1 MIQFTTVRCFK
12 GFDISKGLSSLFGS
26 KIQDCNKG
34 CNSKGIGGVSFPNTG
49 FSFGSFSTGG
59 LPTTFSGGFSS
70 GSQGSG
76 SFGGGKGSEGGK
88 GGGPF
93 GGPFGGLFDKA
104 LEWCSEAHAR
114 DIARRQGIDIRDIR
128 FEQTPQG
135 GINVFVDAPNA
146 TPKQI
151 EQLGQQVMVECP
163 VARFRKTQVTS
174 PQQKVQWLRLP
185 DRYDR

>member
-1 MIQFTTVRCFK
+1 MLQCTTARYFK
-12 GFDISKGLSSLFGS
+12 GFDVSKGLSSLFGS
-26 KIQDCNKG
+26 KTQCCSTG
-34 CNSKGIGGVSFPNTG
+34 CNPKSTEGASLLNEGSN
-49 FSFGSFSTGG
+49 FGSFSTK
-59 LPTTFSGGFSS
+59 LPTTFFNGFLS
-70 GSQGSG
+70 GSQRSS
-76 SFGGGKGSEGGK
+76 SFGGGRGPEGGN
-88 GGGPF
+88 G

-114 DIARRQGIDIRDIR
+114 DIARRQGINIREVR
-128 FEQTPQG
+128 FEHTPQG

-174 PQQKVQWLRLP
+174 SQQTVQWLRLP

>member
-1 MIQFTTVRCFK
+1 MLQFTTARYFK
-12 GFDISKGLSSLFGS
+12 GFDASKGFSSLFGNKTQS
-26 KIQDCNKG
+26 CNTG
-34 CNSKGIGGVSFPNTG
+34 CNPK
-49 FSFGSFSTGG
+49 STGDASI
-59 LPTTFSGGFSS
+59 LNGGFSS
-70 GSQGSG
+70 GSFSTKLPTTFLDGFLSGSQRFG
-76 SFGGGKGSEGGK
+76 SFGGGRGSEGGN
-88 GGGPF
+88 G

-114 DIARRQGIDIRDIR
+114 DIARRQGIDIREIR
-128 FEQTPQG
+128 FEHTPQG

-174 PQQKVQWLRLP
+174 PQKTVQWLRLP